1 MSEPPRE
8 RYEVR
13 RARGGEPSMEPDP
26 RHLPPGWEDAAE
38 GRVERCAAAHSLFF
52 PDMRFRVLWDEACLY
67 VRMVLHDRW
76 VRSVVTAPQGPVCT
90 DSCCEFFVK
99 PAGSAGYFNFETNA
113 GGCLLLAHV
122 TDPRRLPGGGLAAAE
137 PVGADWLERLEIHHS
152 LPRVV
157 DPELTAPTDWCICY
171 AIPFEMLEDYA
182 GVPCRPEPGAVWRGN
197 FQCCGDA
204 TSHPRYCYWADFG
217 PGEPNFHQPDK
228 FGDLVFTA

>member
-1 MSEPPRE
+1 MSEARE
-8 RYEVR
+8 TYVVR
-13 RARGGEPSMEPDP
+13 RAADGEPSMEPDP
-26 RHLPPGWEDAAE
+26 RRLPPGWAAAEE

-52 PDMRFRVLWDEACLY
+52 PDMRFRVLWDETCLY
-67 VRMVLHDRW
+67 VRMTLRDRW

-113 GGCLLLAHV
+113 GGCLLLTHV
-122 TDPRRLPGGGLAAAE
+122 TDHRRLPGGGLAAAE
-137 PVGADWLERLEIHHS
+137 PVSADWLERLEIHHS

-157 DPELTAPTDWCICY
+157 DPEITAPTDWCICY
-171 AIPFEMLEDYA
+171 AIPLEMLEDYA
-182 GVPCRPEPGAVWRGN
+182 RVPCRPAPGAVWRGN

-204 TSHPRYCYWADFG
+204 TSHPRYCHWADLG

-228 FGDLVFTA
+228 FGELLFTA